1 MTARCPPSYK
11 LSNGLCYSPCPTG
24 TAELSADEDLCV
36 STIQCQAGTSAD
48 TTGLSCIKVAPTGI
62 VTKVGSFCS
71 TGYTE
76 WTPNTCYLNC
86 NANFLENATE
96 CRRRVTLRKVTNAW
110 CTSFFQKVNVSDC
123 VYDYTRIYLVVGT
136 FLLACFLGALFFMK

>member
-24 TAELSADEDLCV
+24 TSELSADEDLCV

-48 TTGLSCIKVAPTGI
+48 TTGLSCLKTSPSGI
-62 VTKVGSFCS
+62 VTKVGSTCTAGF
-71 TGYTE
+71 TE
-76 WTPNTCYLNC
+76 WTPNTCYINC
-86 NANFLENATE
+86 NSSFLENATE
-96 CRRRVTLRKVTNAW
+96 CRRRVSLRKVTNAW

-123 VYDYTRIYLVVGT
+123 VYDYTRIYLVVFT
-136 FLLACFLGALFFMK
+136 ILLACFVGVLFLK